1 MNGVPSM
8 QRLAIVLAA
17 GVLAAGCAGRE
28 PQRDSSGL
36 VRVPSLK
43 PGNLFAHPTRSI
55 DDYDDVWVAEVGIA
69 YGPKQEP
76 MIHEEVKAVGKLVR
90 DVTLEQF
97 PIAEQLPASEAG
109 PCTLKLGVHLAQ
121 LEFPRAGA
129 HNNGGATVIL
139 EFQDSETGEPLVR
152 FGQRRELSSP
162 TESKVGSNLG
172 RIQRTME
179 SVLEDVGHRLRDIP
193 VKQTGALADRGCQ
206 GKVGEV
212 RKDTHLGKE

>member
-90 DVTLEQF
+90 DVTLQQF

-109 PCTLKLGVHLAQ
+109 PCTLKLG
-121 LEFPRAGA
+121 
-129 HNNGGATVIL
+129 
-139 EFQDSETGEPLVR
+139 
-152 FGQRRELSSP
+152 QRRELSIPS
-162 TESKVGSNLG
+162 ESKVGSNLG